1 MASVDVELK
10 VLCLQS
16 RAAVEASERAK
27 QETLAAAMENYVL
40 AEENLKNCDAH
51 YAKLKKEN
59 YDLAEE
65 NLKKCDAHYAKL
77 KKDAAAELEARRA
90 EARRAEARAHAYR
103 LAYVQKYGREG

>member
-16 RAAVEASERAK
+16 RASEEASERAK
-27 QETLAAAMENYVL
+27 QEKLAAAMENYVL
-40 AEENLKNCDAH
+40 AEENLKQ
-51 YAKLKKEN
+51 
-59 YDLAEE
+59 
-65 NLKKCDAHYAKL
+65 CDAHYAKL

-90 EARRAEARAHAYR
+90 EAHALR

>member
-1 MASVDVELK
+1 MRIPMASVDVELK

-16 RAAVEASERAK
+16 RASEEASERAK
-27 QETLAAAMENYVL
+27 QEKLAAAMENYVL
-40 AEENLKNCDAH
+40 AEENLK
-51 YAKLKKEN
+51 KG
-59 YDLAEE
+59 
-65 NLKKCDAHYAKL
+65 DAHYAKL